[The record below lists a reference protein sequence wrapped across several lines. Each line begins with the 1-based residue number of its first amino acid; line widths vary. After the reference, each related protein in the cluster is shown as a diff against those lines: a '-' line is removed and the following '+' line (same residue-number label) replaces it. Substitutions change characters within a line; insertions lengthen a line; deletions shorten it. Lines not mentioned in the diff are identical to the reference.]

1 MNIRPSSVPLITV
14 DPYFSVWSPADR
26 LTDCSTVH
34 WTGRRNGMVGMV
46 KIDGKTYRFMGK
58 LEANGRWLYK
68 EPEALPQTGL
78 DITPTSS
85 EYTFENDAV
94 KLTVTFRSPLLLDDP
109 VLFSR
114 PVSYIEYDAKLK
126 GEHEFELYFDVSAE
140 LSADWDTY
148 EVKFG
153 RTENSLWCGNVDQK
167 PLNRSGDNL
176 RIDWGYLHLARKD
189 AFLSNV
195 DIRKAYAAG
204 NKLSVL
210 DENATSHIYNCP
222 TLAVITSDTK
232 GVITLAYDDVKSIEY
247 FGEKLDPYY
256 RQKYASF
263 DEMLKDA
270 LSDYD
275 EVKAKAER
283 FDNELTERLLAV
295 GKDYAAVGCL
305 LYRQA
310 IAAHK
315 LVQSPDGPL
324 FLSKECF
331 SNGCIATLD
340 VTYPSIPLFLL
351 YNPELV
357 KGMLRPIIRFARSDK
372 WEYDFAPHD
381 CGRYPLCNGQ
391 IYGLRQGKLL
401 ESLQMPIEECA
412 NFIICVAAVCIAEGS
427 MSFYESCRELCD
439 KWADYLSKYGY
450 DPGNQ
455 LCTDDFAGHIDH
467 NCNLSVKAIVALG
480 IYARLSGNSSY
491 FDTAKAMADK
501 WTAEAATDK
510 ASRRCFDKPD
520 SWSLKYN
527 MVWDRIFG
535 LGLFADDVYKKEV
548 DLYSEKMERYGVAL
562 DSEHTYTKLDWEAW
576 TTVLC
581 DNKEYRDAVYAAIR
595 RMVEE
600 TDDRVP
606 VTDWYFADT
615 AVQRGFQ
622 NRTVV
627 GGYFINLMI

>member
-204 NKLSVL
+204 NKLPVL
-210 DENATSHIYNCP
+210 DENATSHIYSCP

-232 GVITLAYDDVKSIEY
+232 GVIALAYDDVKSIEY

-283 FDNELTERLLAV
+283 FDNELTEHMLAV

-357 KGMLRPIIRFARSDK
+357 KGMLRPIIRLARSDK

-381 CGRYPLCNGQ
+381 CGQYPLCNGQ
-391 IYGLRQGKLL
+391 VYGLHEGKLL
-401 ESLQMPIEECA
+401 ESSQMPIEECA

-427 MSFYESCRELCD
+427 TSFYDSCRELCD

-480 IYARLSGNSSY
+480 VYARLSGNSSY

-535 LGLFADDVYKKEV
+535 LGLFAGDVYKKEV
-548 DLYSEKMERYGVAL
+548 ALYSEKMDRYGVTL

-606 VTDWYFADT
+606 MTDWYFADT
-615 AVQRGFQ
+615 AAQRGFQ